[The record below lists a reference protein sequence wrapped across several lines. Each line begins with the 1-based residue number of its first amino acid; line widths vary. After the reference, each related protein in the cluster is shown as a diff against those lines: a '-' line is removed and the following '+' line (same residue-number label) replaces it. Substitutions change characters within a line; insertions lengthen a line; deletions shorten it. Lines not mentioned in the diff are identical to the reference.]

1 MTLIPHVAPKEYIFK
16 MSPDAMTR
24 RFERIRAKVCVNCR
38 LHDLRKYAAS
48 IRTEIMPA
56 KYVEADGGWK
66 PGSNVLK
73 TIYDKPCKEKRKD
86 YSKKIN
92 DQIIQDYGSELFG

>member
-1 MTLIPHVAPKEYIFK
+1 
-16 MSPDAMTR
+16 MTR
-24 RFERIRAKVCVNCR
+24 RFERLRKKVCVTCR

-73 TIYDKPCKEKRKD
+73 TIYDKPFKEKRKD